1 MIFKLVREFEVCPDV
16 SVKKKSYYFKVYLNE
31 EYQFPNKQE
40 VLHSYTYEHQR
51 LGSAATNTSLSR
63 VPNKNKYAHKFFFF
77 FFSMCLFR
85 VGKSEIGKEIS
96 VN

>member
-1 MIFKLVREFEVCPDV
+1 MIFKLVRKFEVRPDV

-63 VPNKNKYAHKFFFF
+63 VGLTYNRGIRSCWTKN
-77 FFSMCLFR
+77 S
-85 VGKSEIGKEIS
+85 I
-96 VN
+96 